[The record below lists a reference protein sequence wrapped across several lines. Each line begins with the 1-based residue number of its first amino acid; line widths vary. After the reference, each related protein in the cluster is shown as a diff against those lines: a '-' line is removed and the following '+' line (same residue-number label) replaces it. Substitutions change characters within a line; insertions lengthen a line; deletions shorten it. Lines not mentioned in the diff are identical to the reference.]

1 VIKKVKNYFT
11 YNKKERNG
19 ILLLS
24 FVLFLLLIFYQFTHL
39 FVSETITDFSE
50 FEKAIAELKYIEEDA
65 KSEYKNSL
73 FKFNPN
79 SLNDNGWLALGL
91 SEGKLKVLRNYQN
104 SGGYF
109 KQKEDLKRC
118 YAIGDDFYNKI
129 KNYVVIPRI
138 DNLQTSKKEIK
149 ADNSQP
155 ITIVKIVE
163 LNQADSLQLI
173 SIKGIGPFYAK
184 QIIKYRKELGGFLSY
199 NQFFE
204 IWGLDKLD
212 LEKLKVQTQID
223 TTRIRKININK
234 VDINE
239 FRKHP
244 YINYKE
250 AKMIVNYRVQ
260 HGNFNEVKDIQRIKP
275 ISPEIFCKIAPYLI
289 TND

>member
-1 VIKKVKNYFT
+1 M
-11 YNKKERNG
+11 
-19 ILLLS
+19 LLS
-24 FVLFLLLIFYQFTHL
+24 FTLIILIIFYHFTPL
-39 FVSETITDFSE
+39 LKTEDKTDFSE
-50 FEKAIAELKYIEEDA
+50 FKKAIQELKYTDDIPKLKTKD
-65 KSEYKNSL
+65 SL
-73 FKFNPN
+73 FVFNPN
-79 SLNDNGWLALGL
+79 TLNDNGWLVFGL
-91 SEGKLKVLRNYQN
+91 SEGKLKVLRNYQK

-129 KNYVVIPRI
+129 KNYVTIPKI
-138 DNLQTSKKEIK
+138 DKLQTSKEDIK
-149 ADNSQP
+149 TNKSQP
-155 ITIVKIVE
+155 TTIVQIVE

-223 TTRIRKININK
+223 TTRIRKININRTE
-234 VDINE
+234 INE

-250 AKMIVNYRVQ
+250 AKMIVNYRTQ
-260 HGNFNEVKDIQRIKP
+260 HGDFKSLKDIQKIKP
-275 ISPEIFCKIAPYLI
+275 ISPEKFRKIAPYLRM
-289 TND
+289 ND

>member
-1 VIKKVKNYFT
+1 MIKKVKNYFT

-65 KSEYKNSL
+65 KSEYKDSL

-223 TTRIRKININK
+223 TTRIRKININRTE
-234 VDINE
+234 INE

-250 AKMIVNYRVQ
+250 AKMIVNYRTQ
-260 HGNFNEVKDIQRIKP
+260 HGDFKSLKDIQKIKP
-275 ISPEIFCKIAPYLI
+275 ISPEKFRKIAPYLT

>member
-1 VIKKVKNYFT
+1 MIKKVKDYFT
-11 YNKKERNG
+11 YNRKERNG

-65 KSEYKNSL
+65 KSEYKDSL

-163 LNQADSLQLI
+163 INQADSLQLI

-223 TTRIRKININK
+223 TTRIRKININRTE
-234 VDINE
+234 INE

-250 AKMIVNYRVQ
+250 AKMIVNYRTQ
-260 HGNFNEVKDIQRIKP
+260 HGDFKSLKDIQKIKP
-275 ISPEIFCKIAPYLI
+275 ISPEKFRKIAPYLRM
-289 TND
+289 ND

>member
-1 VIKKVKNYFT
+1 MIKKVKNYFT

-65 KSEYKNSL
+65 KSEYKDSL

-184 QIIKYRKELGGFLSY
+184 QIIKYRNELGGFLSY
-199 NQFFE
+199 TQFAE

-212 LEKLKVQTQID
+212 LDKLKDQTQID
-223 TTRIRKININK
+223 TTRIRKININRTE
-234 VDINE
+234 INE

-250 AKMIVNYRVQ
+250 AKMIVNYRTQ
-260 HGNFNEVKDIQRIKP
+260 HGDFKSLKDIQKIKP
-275 ISPEIFCKIAPYLI
+275 ISPEKFRKIAPYLRM
-289 TND
+289 ND